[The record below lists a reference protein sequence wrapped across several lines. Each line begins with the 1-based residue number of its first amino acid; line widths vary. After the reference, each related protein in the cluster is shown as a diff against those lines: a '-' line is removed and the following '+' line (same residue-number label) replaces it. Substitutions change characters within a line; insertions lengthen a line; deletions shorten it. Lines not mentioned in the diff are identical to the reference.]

1 LKKVGITGGI
11 GSGKSVVGRILE
23 AMNFPV
29 YYSDEASKELVD
41 TDETIRKEL
50 IALLGTEVYQND
62 KLNRPF
68 LASVIFQNDEMR
80 MKVNQII
87 HPKVREAFVNWTNK
101 QTSPL
106 VFNEAAILFE
116 TGAYKTMDATIL
128 VTAPVDLKV
137 RRVIERD
144 KSSMESV
151 LERMSKQWSDD
162 QKKPLADFVLKNDE
176 ETPLIIQIE
185 KMLKEVS
192 ELN

>member
-1 LKKVGITGGI
+1 MKKVGITGGI
-11 GSGKSVVGRILE
+11 GSGKSVVGRVLE

-41 TDETIRKEL
+41 TDQKIKEEL
-50 IALLGTEVYQND
+50 ITLLGTEVYLNG

-68 LASVIFQNDEMR
+68 LASVIFQNDELR

-101 QTSPL
+101 QSSPL

-116 TGAYKTMDATIL
+116 TGAYKTMDATLL

-137 RRVIERD
+137 MRVMERD

-151 LERMSKQWSDD
+151 LERMSKQWSDE
-162 QKKPLADFVLKNDE
+162 QKIPLADYVLKNDE
-176 ETPLIIQIE
+176 ETSLIVQIE
-185 KMLKEVS
+185 NMLE
-192 ELN
+192 ELNQTN

>member
-1 LKKVGITGGI
+1 MKKVGITGGI

-87 HPKVREAFVNWTNK
+87 HPKVREAFAIWTNK
-101 QTSPL
+101 QRSPI

-116 TGAYKTMDATIL
+116 TGAFKTMDATIL

-137 RRVIERD
+137 RRVMERD
-144 KSSMESV
+144 KSSMENV

-162 QKKPLADFVLKNDE
+162 EKKPLADFVLNNDE
-176 ETPLIIQIE
+176 VAPLIAQIE
-185 KMLKEVS
+185 KLLEQ
-192 ELN
+192 LNQTN